1 MLEKELQRGMN
12 VKWAKKNE
20 QNFNELRMKYGLK
33 ERHWVNKS
41 LKAVVSMACIGGS
54 EVEDW
59 LKWGLLLKA
68 DEDPFSYEVI
78 LNRKEDRQEESF
90 LSFTKN

>member
-1 MLEKELQRGMN
+1 
-12 VKWAKKNE
+12 
-20 QNFNELRMKYGLK
+20 
-33 ERHWVNKS
+33 
-41 LKAVVSMACIGGS
+41 MACIGGS

-68 DEDPFSYEVI
+68 DEDPFSYKVI